1 MVIEPKSNDPDFLLL
16 GSWGLRSQYL
26 VAHEGREQR
35 GEVYNAC
42 VASVNLRV
50 MNDYGSPDEI
60 SSVDPPLLTTLLS
73 WNLTRI
79 VPPRAGLI
87 RPYSFESLFWVL
99 GEPFQGGNL
108 CEEILTGAIPGTD
121 KGRQLPENS
130 WA

>member
-1 MVIEPKSNDPDFLLL
+1 
-16 GSWGLRSQYL
+16 
-26 VAHEGREQR
+26 
-35 GEVYNAC
+35 
-42 VASVNLRV
+42 

-87 RPYSFESLFWVL
+87 RPYSFESLIWVL

-108 CEEILTGAIPGTD
+108 CEEILIGAIPGTD